1 MRLFDI
7 LLIAI
12 TTLLCI
18 LACSKRL
25 QKASENAPL
34 FLKAEKGVYSFVSR
48 YYWFLVVGVSLIA
61 VLVRTWQFGTIPY
74 GFNQDEA
81 MAALEGFSL
90 AEHGTDHYGM
100 NMPVYFTAWI
110 SSQMN
115 VLLSYIM
122 IPFFKLFGPS
132 IFIARLPLLLF
143 SLLSLYVVF
152 RFSYKLFDK
161 YAALAILFIVAIN
174 PWQIMMSRWALEAN
188 LFPHLL
194 LYGCY
199 LLYLGLEKK
208 RYTYLSMPV
217 FGVAMYSY
225 GISYYLVPLLLLV
238 LCIYLLCT
246 KNIKWHQAL
255 ICVGLYALVAWP
267 IFAMMAVNYFKWE
280 TIELP
285 FLTIPF
291 FEHGQRMSDVLFFSD
306 NMYNQF
312 IQNFNY
318 TVNKVIFQ
326 AGDLPWNSIPEI
338 GPLYFI
344 AIPLFFLGLGLF
356 IKEYR
361 KKKPE
366 TSHGVFILLMMLTT
380 AFISG
385 LITNYVNLN
394 RINAIFFP
402 MLFMIGYAVYYI
414 CKRFKTAIIPLLLMF
429 SLLFGNFS
437 YAYFAGDHASE
448 LGYQFYYGFSDAL
461 TYVKDMDY
469 EKMYITSKTQGDYAS
484 FVSEI
489 MTEFLLEIDTEY
501 INGETMPEGETL
513 EYGRKYTYQIVA
525 GLVDTQNPNIIY
537 IAHVDELEHFDE
549 GYFNFHV
556 FENYCAVV
564 HKDHPSQ

>member
-1 MRLFDI
+1 MSFIDV
-7 LLIAI
+7 LLIAV
-12 TTLLCI
+12 TTALCF
-18 LACSKRL
+18 LACSKQL
-25 QKASENAPL
+25 KKAAQRNTLFVKTEN
-34 FLKAEKGVYSFVSR
+34 GIYNIITR
-48 YYWFLVVGVSLIA
+48 YYWFFVAGVALVA

-90 AEHGTDHYGM
+90 SEHGTDHYGM
-100 NMPVYFTAWI
+100 TMPVYFTAWI

-132 IFIARLPLLLF
+132 IFAARLPLLLF
-143 SLLSLYVVF
+143 SFLSLYVVF

-208 RYTYLSMPV
+208 RYTYLSMLV
-217 FGVAMYSY
+217 FGAAMYSY

-255 ICVGLYALVAWP
+255 ICVGLYGIIAWP

-291 FEHGQRMSDVLFFSD
+291 FEYGQRMGDILFFSED
-306 NMYNQF
+306 IYSQF

-318 TVNKVIFQ
+318 TMDKVFLQ
-326 AGDLPWNSIPEI
+326 SADLPWNSIPEI

-344 AIPLFFLGLGLF
+344 AIPLFCLGLGLF
-356 IKEYR
+356 IVEYR
-361 KKKPE
+361 KKNAA
-366 TSHGVFILLMMLTT
+366 TRHGIFILLMMFVT

-414 CKRFKTAIIPLLLMF
+414 GKRFKTAIIPVLLMF
-429 SLLFGNFS
+429 TLLFGNFS
-437 YAYFAGDHASE
+437 YAYFVGDHSKE
-448 LGYQFYYGFSDAL
+448 LGYQFYYGFSDAV
-461 TYVKDMDY
+461 TYVKDMEY
-469 EKMYITSKTQGDYAS
+469 EKIYITSKTQGDYAS

-489 MTEFLLEIDTEY
+489 MAEFLLEIDTEY
-501 INGETMPEGETL
+501 ITGESMPEGETL
-513 EYGRKYTYQIVA
+513 KYNRKYNYQIVA
-525 GLVDTQNPNIIY
+525 GLIDPENPNIIY
-537 IAHVDELEHFDE
+537 IAHVDELEYFDAS
-549 GYFNFHV
+549 YFNFHT